1 MELGVKAGELLFILC
16 EFLKK
21 ADSRFSSAPLKI
33 SISKAEFIDEIR
45 EMGLVAK
52 QERAIYRNLEEL
64 EKKRCIVYTK
74 EKALRMGKK
83 GLDQYH
89 KMVADLEHLSAVRK
103 TIESGNFKFK
113 RKIQAKLIS

>member
-1 MELGVKAGELLFILC
+1 MELGVKARELLFILC
-16 EFLKK
+16 EFMKK

-64 EKKRCIVYTK
+64 EKGRCILYNK
-74 EKALRMGKK
+74 EKSLRISKR
-83 GLDQYH
+83 GLDQYQ
-89 KMVADLEHLSAVRK
+89 KIMADLERFGEIKK
-103 TIESGNFKFK
+103 TLETKDVGFK
-113 RKIQAKLIS
+113 RRIQAKLVP